1 MSKGIADKE
10 IFWVLLIV
18 FMAVALIA
26 GYLLVGTNV
35 FNIVKTNINSEVK
48 NCEVFEK
55 SPIFG
60 TIECRKTS

>member
-18 FMAVALIA
+18 FIAVALIA
-26 GYLLVGTNV
+26 GYLLVGTNMLK
-35 FNIVKTNINSEVK
+35 IVKTDINSEVK

-55 SPIFG
+55 SPYLG
-60 TIECRKTS
+60 TTECRKTS